1 MELSQRINI
10 NLPQEQE
17 SNAKDAK
24 DQAQPHDVEGR
35 LVQLI
40 AETTGIDAEK
50 VTPSSTTDSLGIDS
64 LSRIE
69 IVVRA
74 EETFGVRIEAKDAE
88 SFTTIGDLA
97 TYLAEHE

>member
-10 NLPQEQE
+10 SLPQEQAE
-17 SNAKDAK
+17 
-24 DQAQPHDVEGR
+24 DQVDKAQPHDIEGR
-35 LVQLI
+35 LAQLI
-40 AETTGIDAEK
+40 AETTGVDAEK
-50 VTPSSTTDSLGIDS
+50 VTAESTTDSLGLDS

-74 EETFGVRIEAKDAE
+74 EEVFGVRIEAKDAE